1 MFVIKKK
8 PGATKFVLPQH
19 NIFSKSYNNA
29 VPVCTEGMKES
40 QKKTNVQIIK
50 KKDTKLTIKQ
60 NKFYMLLPAYTFFLF
75 MSQVVQFL

>member
-1 MFVIKKK
+1 MYSTV
-8 PGATKFVLPQH
+8 
-19 NIFSKSYNNA
+19 
-29 VPVCTEGMKES
+29 GMKES